1 MNSGRNLD
9 WEVLCIQKLCSW
21 MELETISVE
30 VMRISLLP
38 KYLTHFLCLVLK
50 MVAKEFSSTLNQGFK
65 HSLYVLWTPLP
76 ASRLLHLNNRHN
88 NLNNASCVPGTIVF
102 NFNLWLTLIL
112 TLPKERENLLMDM
125 IIFNLQRMNLI
136 HLEKYFMFSFLC

>member
-1 MNSGRNLD
+1 
-9 WEVLCIQKLCSW
+9 

-65 HSLYVLWTPLP
+65 HSLYVL
-76 ASRLLHLNNRHN
+76 
-88 NLNNASCVPGTIVF
+88 
-102 NFNLWLTLIL
+102 
-112 TLPKERENLLMDM
+112 
-125 IIFNLQRMNLI
+125 
-136 HLEKYFMFSFLC
+136 